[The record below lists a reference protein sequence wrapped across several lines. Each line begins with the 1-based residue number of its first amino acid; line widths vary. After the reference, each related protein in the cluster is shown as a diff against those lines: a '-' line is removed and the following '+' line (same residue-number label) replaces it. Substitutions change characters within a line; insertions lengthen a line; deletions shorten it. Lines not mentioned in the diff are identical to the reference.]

1 MNTATRPTV
10 LILGANGRFGCAAAN
25 AFAAAGW
32 NVVAQVR
39 RHPSPDLSPAATVLR
54 APLDDIAALT
64 ATPIDVLV
72 HGVNPVYTRWDEEA
86 MPALECALDV
96 AARTGALFMLP
107 GNVYNFGAAM
117 PPVLDETT
125 PQRPTTP
132 KGEMRV
138 RMEARIAERARSAGF
153 PACVIR
159 AGDFFGAGTGNWF
172 DQAIV
177 KSLRSGKLVYPGP
190 LDRPH
195 AWAYLPDLARAF
207 VRVAEQAAHP
217 AFASWH
223 FEGHSPTGAALLDA
237 IEAVADELGLAPF
250 RGWRRGRLPWGAIR
264 VVGVVMP
271 LWRELARMAYLWHV
285 PHRLDGR
292 ALAAL
297 PGATIVATPLPIAL
311 RESLGALGHGRTATR
326 GPSMATVRSSGD

>member
-1 MNTATRPTV
+1 MNTASRPTV

-39 RHPSPDLSPAATVLR
+39 RHPSRDLSPAVTVLR
-54 APLDDIAALT
+54 APLDDLGTFT
-64 ATPIDVLV
+64 ATPIDVIV
-72 HGVNPVYTRWDEEA
+72 HAVNPVYTRWDAEA
-86 MPALECALDV
+86 LPALESALDV
-96 AARTGALFMLP
+96 AERTGALFMLP

-117 PPVLDETT
+117 PAVLDERT
-125 PQRPTTP
+125 PQRPTTR

-177 KSLRSGKLVYPGP
+177 KSLPSGKLVYPGP

-207 VRVAEQAAHP
+207 VRVASQRAHA
-217 AFASWH
+217 AFATWH
-223 FEGHSPTGAALLDA
+223 FAGHTLTGAALLDA
-237 IEAVADELGLAPF
+237 IEAAAGELGLAPAK
-250 RGWRRGRLPWGAIR
+250 GWRRRRLPWTAIR
-264 VVGVVMP
+264 VVGLVMP
-271 LWRELARMAYLWHV
+271 LWRELARMAYLWDV

-292 ALAAL
+292 ALASL
-297 PGATIVATPLPIAL
+297 PGSGTLATPLPIAL
-311 RESLGALGHGRTATR
+311 RESLRALFEA
-326 GPSMATVRSSGD
+326 GPTKRHHAFATVGTDA